1 MIKSTIK
8 SIKIDGVKGVRVIYE
23 LKPFTAITGPNF
35 SGKTAIADAIRLALI
50 GYVPSL
56 GKRNQST
63 MQLADGDT
71 MSVRATFNDNQANS
85 RKWTRTGKGVSLGE
99 DVGHEWPA
107 EILDIGVWLGATQA
121 ERIRMVAGASG
132 ASEELEKMV
141 REFNGKSGVDT
152 VEKLEAEITALKES
166 LKFAKAQAKTY
177 EQTLRGAADIDTD
190 AAPVADAKGASEQA
204 RQKVWGIR
212 STLTD
217 VQKELAKA
225 EQADHAADDAAAQ
238 LAGIETL
245 DAYGMDENYAREKIA
260 SIRHDLNVQ
269 TQTVHDL
276 RSRLETTTGWVS
288 KLINDIARLKAE
300 RDELEKDYAV
310 RNGIQYPISGI
321 APTGEQMHW
330 AKLVIHEAQEKLT
343 SARAARVH
351 AEADR
356 KQLEDAFNGLIN
368 EPCCPTCKNNSEGWM
383 RHARLFYSEKIDK
396 AQEHVIDLTV
406 AEDTAADELKAA
418 QWQQTDLTQR
428 AREHETVAKITR
440 RKQINLEIFTAGES
454 LKRMREKAA
463 KHQADLDAATNP
475 AAQAD
480 KLAEAE
486 RLERLIDSTRKAFR
500 LQEIIKARP
509 NADYIS
515 DFVGKN
521 EDLQAALVTAVA
533 DEQSALAAEKAWIEQ
548 EERSRMMAEARTRYD
563 AINEEM
569 VQTNHQI
576 DVLSGI
582 LLSQQEAL
590 WGSINRAC
598 KAFSDIAREVTL
610 EVRNGEI
617 GARNETGSWIPYDA
631 LSGSEQIMAAAA
643 VQIALCERAPAK
655 ILMLDELS
663 RMTART
669 KSAFADVLQRLLDE
683 KVVDQVI
690 VVDWDTPF
698 WADHKNVHTLD
709 IAA

>member
-1 MIKSTIK
+1 MIKN
-8 SIKIDGVKGVRVIYE
+8 IDIQGVKGVRVIYE

-71 MSVRATFNDNQANS
+71 MSVRATFEDNQANS
-85 RKWTRTGKGVSLGE
+85 RKWTRTGKGVSLKE

-132 ASEELEKMV
+132 VSADLEKMV
-141 REFNGKSGVDT
+141 REFNGKAGIDT
-152 VEKLEAEITALKES
+152 VEKLETEITALKES

-190 AAPVADAKGASEQA
+190 AAPVADAKHAAITAAE
-204 RQKVWGIR
+204 KVWFIK
-212 STLTD
+212 STLAEI
-217 VQKELAKA
+217 QKELAKA

-245 DAYGMDENYAREKIA
+245 DANGMDENYARQKIA
-260 SIRHDLNVQ
+260 SIRHDLTVQ
-269 TQTVHDL
+269 TQTTHDL
-276 RSRLETTTGWVS
+276 RSRLETSNELVA
-288 KLINDIARLKAE
+288 KLTDEIARLNAE
-300 RDELEKDYAV
+300 RDELEKDYSV

-330 AKLVIHEAQEKLT
+330 ARLVIDEAQENLT
-343 SARAARVH
+343 AARAARIH

-368 EPCCPTCKNNSEGWM
+368 EPCCPTCKNNSEGWIK
-383 RHARLFYSEKIDK
+383 HARLFYSEKIDK
-396 AQEHVIDLTV
+396 AQERVIELTV
-406 AEDTAADELKAA
+406 TEDASSDELKAA
-418 QWQQTDLTQR
+418 QKQLSDLTQR
-428 AREHETVAKITR
+428 AKEHETVAKVAR
-440 RKQINLEIFTAGES
+440 RNQINLEIFTAGEK
-454 LKRMREKAA
+454 LNRMREKIA
-463 KHQADLDAATNP
+463 KIQADLADATNT
-475 AAQAD
+475 AAQAE
-480 KLAEAE
+480 KLAEADK
-486 RLERLIDSTRKAFR
+486 LERLIDSSRKAES
-500 LQEIIKARP
+500 LQAIVKARP
-509 NADYIS
+509 DVDYINQL
-515 DFVGKN
+515 VGKN
-521 EDLQAALVTAVA
+521 EDVQAALVIAVA
-533 DEQSALAAEKAWIEQ
+533 DEQNALAAEKAWIEQ
-548 EERSRMMAEARTRYD
+548 EERARMMAEARSRYD

-569 VQTNHQI
+569 AQTNHQI

-582 LLSQQEAL
+582 LLGQQEAL

-598 KAFSDIAREVTL
+598 KAFSDVAREVTL

-617 GARNETGSWIPYDA
+617 GARNESGSWIPYDA

-663 RMTART
+663 LMTERT
-669 KSAFADVLQRLLDE
+669 KSAFADVLQKLLDE
-683 KVVDQVI
+683 KVIDQVI

-698 WADHKNVHTLD
+698 WADHKNVQTLD